1 MGVYQ
6 YGFSTNSS
14 LEGFREWTLT
24 TFNTSDFGPR
34 GTEEYTGPIKYND
47 TEVDGWKET
56 CVFPGW
62 KEDEFPYE
70 HEADYYFVWMGRL
83 AFLVMFQNVVYGV
96 TGLVSVLIPDVPSG
110 VKIQIQREKL
120 LAREVL
126 FEAELNDEKEKRRGK
141 KVEEKSD
148 ENLNVSLRQR
158 LGSTPDNDQ
167 DILNTILDDAY

>member
-1 MGVYQ
+1 M
-6 YGFSTNSS
+6 
-14 LEGFREWTLT
+14 
-24 TFNTSDFGPR
+24 
-34 GTEEYTGPIKYND
+34 
-47 TEVDGWKET
+47 
-56 CVFPGW
+56 
-62 KEDEFPYE
+62 
-70 HEADYYFVWMGRL
+70 
-83 AFLVMFQNVVYGV
+83 QNVVYGV

>member
-1 MGVYQ
+1 M
-6 YGFSTNSS
+6 
-14 LEGFREWTLT
+14 L
-24 TFNTSDFGPR
+24 
-34 GTEEYTGPIKYND
+34 
-47 TEVDGWKET
+47 
-56 CVFPGW
+56 
-62 KEDEFPYE
+62 
-70 HEADYYFVWMGRL
+70 
-83 AFLVMFQNVVYGV
+83 QNVVYGV

-126 FEAELNDEKEKRRGK
+126 FEAELNDEKEKRKGK

-158 LGSTPDNDQ
+158 LTSTPDNDQ